1 MKELEIECKGIANIS
16 SCGQNGKIKVKLQEV
31 DLSFL
36 EDVPAEEI
44 LMNCNRDDL
53 LKAMGSSDIIDY
65 LEENYSLKMVD
76 VSGGV
81 E

>member
-1 MKELEIECKGIANIS
+1 MKELEIECRGIADTFATMDRH
-16 SCGQNGKIKVKLQEV
+16 IKVTLQEV

-36 EDVPAEEI
+36 EDVPAEKI

-53 LKAMGSSDIIDY
+53 LMA
-65 LEENYSLKMVD
+65 D

-81 E
+81 DTMKAQKAYRRYSNRERIV

>member
-1 MKELEIECKGIANIS
+1 MKELEIECKGIVDMFATFDRL
-16 SCGQNGKIKVKLQEV
+16 IKVTLQEV

-53 LKAMGSSDIIDY
+53 LKAMDSSDIIDY
-65 LEENYSLKMVD
+65 LEENFSLKMVD

>member
-1 MKELEIECKGIANIS
+1 MKELEIECKGIADIS
-16 SCGQNGKIKVKLQEV
+16 GYGQDIFLKVTLQEV

-44 LMNCNRDDL
+44 LMNSNVNDL
-53 LKAMGSSDIIDY
+53 LKAMDSSDIIDY